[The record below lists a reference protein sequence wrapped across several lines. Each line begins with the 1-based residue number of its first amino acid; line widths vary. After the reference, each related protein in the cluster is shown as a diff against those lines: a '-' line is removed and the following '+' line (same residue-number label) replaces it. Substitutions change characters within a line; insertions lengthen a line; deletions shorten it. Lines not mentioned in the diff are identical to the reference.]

1 MPSAVTS
8 ETMAKGKGKQGKG
21 KQAKTDD
28 FASSLYWDS
37 VKENPGRKR
46 QGVKVKTTAHADN
59 DLRAAVEAGSY
70 GEKHSSICPRQ

>member
-1 MPSAVTS
+1 MPSDVTS

-21 KQAKTDD
+21 KQATTED

-46 QGVKVKTTAHADN
+46 QGVKKVKTTEHADN

-70 GEKHSSICPRQ
+70 GEKHSSIRPR